1 MRFKF
6 FKSVQWK
13 VVVIYL
19 LLILVA
25 MQVIGAYFIREVEN
39 YYINNFTET
48 LHTQSNLL
56 AVNLQRYLDVDLENP
71 QEDQEESR
79 MGDINYLVNNLL
91 AVRDTDVQVIDRNG
105 VVLTTTEEDKAIIGQ
120 KNTREE
126 INLALLGTRYEDT
139 QIQPQNGHRVR
150 VLTIPIK
157 SGVRTIGALYMV
169 SSMEDMYETMRRI
182 NGILLTATV
191 ISLMMTGSLGIL
203 LARTITSPVKEIT
216 RQAAA
221 MAEGDF
227 NRRVKVYSNDE
238 IGQLAEAFNYLTKRL
253 HEALAQNEEEKQ
265 KLSSILSNMSDGVI
279 ATDKEGRVILINARA
294 REMLSVHEEEVLGTT
309 IYDVL
314 QLPQDEDDILILF
327 KGMGSV
333 LVLPPGNE
341 ERRILRATFRQL
353 KKDEQTSKGIIA
365 VLQDVTEQELLEKQR
380 KEFVANVSHELRTPL
395 TTLKSYL
402 EALEDGAIHDE
413 EVAPRF
419 VHVTLNETDRMI
431 RLVNDLLQLSR
442 LDSKKSILKKREME
456 VQVLIH
462 QALER
467 FSVQFQ
473 QKGLQVEKNLE
484 ESLPSVY
491 GDPDSLTQVMDNL
504 LSNAV
509 KYSFPDTR
517 LSIRAYIRQEEAM
530 MAVEILDV
538 GVGIP
543 KRDLSQIFER
553 FYRVDKARSRE
564 MGGTGLGLSIA
575 REIIRAHKGD
585 IFIESEVNQGT
596 KVTFT
601 LPLAASSKEGQSILR
616 MEDQH
621 VG

>member
-1 MRFKF
+1 MTLKF

-48 LHTQSNLL
+48 LNTQSNLL
-56 AVNLQRYLDVDLENP
+56 AVNLQRYLDVDMENP
-71 QEDQEESR
+71 QEDLEESR
-79 MGDINYLVNNLL
+79 TGDINYLVNNLL
-91 AVRDTDVQVIDRNG
+91 ALRETDVQVIDRNG
-105 VVLTTTEEDKAIIGQ
+105 VVLTTTEEEKGIIGQ

-126 INLALLGTRYEDT
+126 VNLALLGTRFEVT
-139 QIQPQNGHRVR
+139 QIQPQTGHRVR
-150 VLTIPIK
+150 VLAIPIK

-182 NGILLTATV
+182 NGILFTATV
-191 ISLMMTGSLGIL
+191 ISLLMTGSLGIL
-203 LARTITSPVKEIT
+203 LARTITIPVKEIT
-216 RQAAA
+216 KQAAA

-227 NRRVKVYSNDE
+227 DRRVKVYSNDE

-253 HEALAQNEEEKQ
+253 REALSQNEEEKQ

-279 ATDKEGRVILINARA
+279 ATDREGRVILINSRA
-294 REMLSVHEEEVLGTT
+294 SEMLEVEEEVVLGTT

-314 QLPQDEDDILILF
+314 ELSQEEDRILPLFQGVGSILIQPTRN
-327 KGMGSV
+327 GADRV
-333 LVLPPGNE
+333 V
-341 ERRILRATFRQL
+341 RVTCRQL
-353 KKDEQTSKGIIA
+353 KKEEQASKGIIA

-380 KEFVANVSHELRTPL
+380 KDFVANVSHELRTPL

-402 EALEDGAIHDE
+402 EALEDGAIQDP

-419 VHVTLNETDRMI
+419 VHVTLNETERMI

-442 LDSKKSILKKREME
+442 LDSRKAVMRKRPIEMKE
-456 VQVLIH
+456 FIIQGI
-462 QALER
+462 ER

-473 QKGLQVEKNLE
+473 QKGLQVKRSIAD
-484 ESLPSVY
+484 SLPPAY
-491 GDPDSLTQVMDNL
+491 GDPDSLTQVLDNL

-509 KYSFPDTR
+509 KYSYPDTS
-517 LSIRAYIRQEEAM
+517 LAIKVYVMKDEKTL
-530 MAVEILDV
+530 AVEMIDE
-538 GVGIP
+538 GMGIP

-575 REIIRAHKGD
+575 REIMLAHQGD
-585 IFIESEVNQGT
+585 IYIESEVNQGT

-601 LPLAASSKEGQSILR
+601 LPLAAMKDGQQVTSR
-616 MEDQH
+616 EDHH

>member
-48 LHTQSNLL
+48 LNTQSNLL
-56 AVNLQRYLDVDLENP
+56 AVNLQRYLDIEMENQQDDL
-71 QEDQEESR
+71 EESR
-79 MGDINYLVNNLL
+79 TSDINYLVNNLL
-91 AVRDTDVQVIDRNG
+91 ALRDTDVQVIDRNG
-105 VVLTTTEEDKAIIGQ
+105 VVLTTTEEDKVIIGQ

-126 INLALLGTRYEDT
+126 VNLALLGTRYEAT
-139 QIQPQNGHRVR
+139 QIQPQTGQLVR
-150 VLTIPIK
+150 VLAIPIK
-157 SGVRTIGALYMV
+157 SGIRTIGALYMV
-169 SSMEDMYETMRRI
+169 ASMEEMYETMRRI

-191 ISLMMTGSLGIL
+191 ISLIMTGSLGIL
-203 LARTITSPVKEIT
+203 LARTITTPVKEIT
-216 RQAAA
+216 RQASA

-227 NRRVKVYSNDE
+227 NRRVKVYSKDE

-253 HEALAQNEEEKQ
+253 REALAQNEEEKQ

-294 REMLSVHEEEVLGTT
+294 REMLSVEEEAVLGTT

-314 QLPQDEDDILILF
+314 QLPQDEDNILLLF
-327 KGMGSV
+327 KGIGSV
-333 LVLPPGNE
+333 LVLPPGDE
-341 ERRILRATFRQL
+341 DRRILKATFRQL
-353 KKDEQTSKGIIA
+353 KKDEQMSKGIIA
-365 VLQDVTEQELLEKQR
+365 VLQDVTEQEILEKQR

-402 EALEDGAIHDE
+402 EALEDGAIHDT

-419 VHVTLNETDRMI
+419 INVTLNETDRMI
-431 RLVNDLLQLSR
+431 RLVNDLLHLSR
-442 LDSKKSILKKREME
+442 LDSRQSAMRRRNMEIPDLIL
-456 VQVLIH
+456 H
-462 QALER
+462 ALER

-473 QKGLQVEKNLE
+473 QKGLEVKLELE
-484 ESLPSVY
+484 EKLPTVY
-491 GDPDSLTQVMDNL
+491 ADPDSLAQVMDNL

-509 KYSFPDTR
+509 KYSYRETS
-517 LSIRAYIRQEEAM
+517 LSIRAFVIKEKKM
-530 MAVEILDV
+530 MAIEIGDE

-543 KRDLSQIFER
+543 KRDLTQIFER

-575 REIIRAHKGD
+575 QEIIFAHQGD
-585 IFIESEVNQGT
+585 ITIESEINQGT

-601 LPLAASSKEGQSILR
+601 LPLAAATEKELKGR
-616 MEDQH
+616 VEDRH

>member
-1 MRFKF
+1 MRFEF

-48 LHTQSNLL
+48 LNTQSNLL
-56 AVNLQRYLDVDLENP
+56 AVNLQRYLDIEMENP
-71 QEDQEESR
+71 QDDVEASR
-79 MGDINYLVNNLL
+79 TSDINYLVNNLL
-91 AVRDTDVQVIDRNG
+91 ALRDTDVQVIDRNG
-105 VVLTTTEEDKAIIGQ
+105 VVLTTTEEDKVIIGQ

-126 INLALLGTRYEDT
+126 VNLALLGTRYEAT
-139 QIQPQNGHRVR
+139 QIQPQTGQRVR
-150 VLTIPIK
+150 VLAIPIK
-157 SGVRTIGALYMV
+157 SGIRTIGALYMV
-169 SSMEDMYETMRRI
+169 ASMEEMYETMRRI

-191 ISLMMTGSLGIL
+191 ISLIMTGSLGIL
-203 LARTITSPVKEIT
+203 LARTITTPVQEIT
-216 RQAAA
+216 RQASA

-227 NRRVKVYSNDE
+227 NRRVRVYSKDE

-253 HEALAQNEEEKQ
+253 REALAQNEEEKQ
-265 KLSSILSNMSDGVI
+265 KLSSILSNMSDGVV
-279 ATDKEGRVILINARA
+279 ATDKEGRVILINSRA
-294 REMLSVHEEEVLGTT
+294 REMLSVEEEAVLGTT
-309 IYDVL
+309 IYEVL
-314 QLPQDEDDILILF
+314 QLPQDEDDILPLF
-327 KGMGSV
+327 KGIGSV
-333 LVLPPGNE
+333 LVLPPGDE
-341 ERRILRATFRQL
+341 DQRILKATFRQL
-353 KKDEQTSKGIIA
+353 KKDEKMSKGIIA

-402 EALEDGAIHDE
+402 EALEDGAIHDK

-419 VHVTLNETDRMI
+419 INVTLNETERMI
-431 RLVNDLLQLSR
+431 RLVNDLLHLSR
-442 LDSKKSILKKREME
+442 LDSRQSAMRRRSME
-456 VQVLIH
+456 IPDLIH
-462 QALER
+462 HALER

-473 QKGLQVEKNLE
+473 QKGLQIRLQLGE
-484 ESLPSVY
+484 ELPTVY
-491 GDPDSLTQVMDNL
+491 ADPDNLAQVMDNL

-509 KYSFPDTR
+509 KYSYRETF
-517 LSIRAYIRQEEAM
+517 LSIRAYVITEKK
-530 MAVEILDV
+530 AVAIEIEDE

-543 KRDLSQIFER
+543 KRDLNQIFER

-575 REIIRAHKGD
+575 QEIIFAHQGD
-585 IFIESEVNQGT
+585 ISIESEMNQGT

-601 LPLAASSKEGQSILR
+601 LPLAATKENESKGR
-616 MEDQH
+616 VANRH

>member
-48 LHTQSNLL
+48 LNTQSNLL
-56 AVNLQRYLDVDLENP
+56 AVNLQRYLDIEMENQQDDL
-71 QEDQEESR
+71 EESR
-79 MGDINYLVNNLL
+79 TSDINYLVNNLL
-91 AVRDTDVQVIDRNG
+91 ALRGTDVQVIDRNG
-105 VVLTTTEEDKAIIGQ
+105 VVLTTTEEEKVIIGQ

-126 INLALLGTRYEDT
+126 VNLALLGTRYEAT
-139 QIQPQNGHRVR
+139 QIQPQTGQLVR
-150 VLTIPIK
+150 VLAIPIK
-157 SGVRTIGALYMV
+157 SGIRTIGALYMV
-169 SSMEDMYETMRRI
+169 ASMEEMYETMRRI
-182 NGILLTATV
+182 NSILLTATV
-191 ISLMMTGSLGIL
+191 ISLIMTGSLGIL
-203 LARTITSPVKEIT
+203 LARTITTPVKEIT
-216 RQAAA
+216 RQASA

-227 NRRVKVYSNDE
+227 NRRVKVYSKDE

-253 HEALAQNEEEKQ
+253 REALAQNEEEKQ

-294 REMLSVHEEEVLGTT
+294 REMLSVEEEAVLGTT

-314 QLPQDEDDILILF
+314 QLPQDEDNILLLF
-327 KGMGSV
+327 KGIGSV
-333 LVLPPGNE
+333 LVLPPGDE
-341 ERRILRATFRQL
+341 DRRILKATFRQL
-353 KKDEQTSKGIIA
+353 KKDEQMSKGIIA
-365 VLQDVTEQELLEKQR
+365 VLQDVTEQEILEKQR

-402 EALEDGAIHDE
+402 EALEDGAIHDT

-419 VHVTLNETDRMI
+419 INVTLNETDRMI
-431 RLVNDLLQLSR
+431 RLVNDLLHLSR
-442 LDSKKSILKKREME
+442 LDSRQSAMRRRNMEIPDLIL
-456 VQVLIH
+456 H
-462 QALER
+462 ALER

-473 QKGLQVEKNLE
+473 QKGLEVKLELE
-484 ESLPSVY
+484 EKLPTVY
-491 GDPDSLTQVMDNL
+491 ADPDSLAQVMDNL

-509 KYSFPDTR
+509 KYSYRETS
-517 LSIRAYIRQEEAM
+517 LSIRAFVIKEKKM
-530 MAVEILDV
+530 MAIEIGDE

-543 KRDLSQIFER
+543 KRDLTQIFER

-575 REIIRAHKGD
+575 QEIIFAHQGD
-585 IFIESEVNQGT
+585 ISIESEINQGT

-601 LPLAASSKEGQSILR
+601 LPLAAATEKERKGR
-616 MEDQH
+616 VEDRH